1 MNPNP
6 SSNRDVIELW
16 GREFNLVK
24 NGLSEAQVVSFV
36 NDLAKQHDVLLQRQE
51 HLAALTKL
59 AERTVTEA
67 DRIAD
72 ELKQDSRKQ
81 AKDEI
86 NKMIAEAE
94 VTAKTQSARIISE
107 AEATA
112 KSQSQ
117 RILSDAEIRA
127 EQIIKEKESHAMMAA
142 VEQAEAIKA
151 TAEKLANEAR
161 READTDARKIV
172 SEAEAR
178 AKHLIEQKEAE
189 ASTAAAEKARL
200 ILASAQ
206 EKASTLL
213 EREKQRI
220 QPELA
225 QFVRRLRSQLL
236 SEIDDIKSQVGSL
249 ESQIGETLPL
259 TSPEPITPKVQEEE
273 KIEYKTEKADTFM
286 DLVKDS
292 DRSDDDSKPEW
303 EIEIVPPI
311 DIMKIMSIVSYLDN
325 LPEVIRTEIIPHND
339 RTTVTVYTGRT
350 LELLNLI
357 KGMPEVASI
366 EETIFS
372 DAGKAEPRKIT
383 LALSAKEHSVVTIA
397 ENDVFHDTTK

>member
-1 MNPNP
+1 MNPNL

-51 HLAALTKL
+51 HLVALTKL
-59 AERTVTEA
+59 AERTVAEA
-67 DRIAD
+67 DKIAD
-72 ELKQDSRKQ
+72 ELKQDARKQ
-81 AKDEI
+81 AKDEA
-86 NKMIAEAE
+86 NKMMAEAE
-94 VTAKTQSARIISE
+94 MAAKTQSSRIIFD
-107 AEATA
+107 AEAAA
-112 KSQSQ
+112 KSQSE
-117 RILSDAEIRA
+117 RILSDAEIHA
-127 EQIIKEKESHAMMAA
+127 EQIIKEKETHAMVAA
-142 VEQAEAIKA
+142 AEQAEAIKA
-151 TAEKLANEAR
+151 TAEKLANEALR
-161 READTDARKIV
+161 DAEVNAGKII
-172 SEAEAR
+172 SEAEAN
-178 AKHLIEQKEAE
+178 AKHLIEQTEAE
-189 ASTAAAEKARL
+189 ASRTAAEKARL
-200 ILASAQ
+200 LLSSAQ
-206 EKASTLL
+206 AEASTLL

-236 SEIDDIKSQVGSL
+236 SEIDDIKSKVGSL
-249 ESQIGETLPL
+249 ESQIGETSHL
-259 TSPEPITPKVQEEE
+259 TSLESIAAKAQEEDKFE
-273 KIEYKTEKADTFM
+273 HMTEKADTFM
-286 DLVKDS
+286 DLVKGS

-357 KGMPEVASI
+357 KSMPEVAGI
-366 EETIFS
+366 EETIYPDS
-372 DAGKAEPRKIT
+372 GKVEPRKIT

-397 ENDVFHDTTK
+397 ESDALHDNTK